1 MFAIMCVVLVILS
14 VYFLLACS
22 STHEIKE
29 VSKKIDDV
37 GTKLA
42 MYQNGILEY
51 PKEKKSEDAI
61 CVKDMGVTT
70 ALDGTMTLDATGYPE
85 LEPEPEKEKPKRKP
99 RKKTRT
105 CENCANFVPIKEPKK
120 RSTKKKEDE
129 NDGNESTEKQ

>member
-42 MYQNGILEY
+42 MYQNGVLEY
-51 PKEKKSEDAI
+51 PKEKKNDDAI
-61 CVKDMGVTT
+61 CADNIGITT
-70 ALDGTMTLDATGYPE
+70 ALEGTLTIDTVGRMDS
-85 LEPEPEKEKPKRKP
+85 EKEKPKRKP